1 MKIVLRKPPTPLLIA
16 VLLLGSSTAL
26 AHPGHDVSGLS
37 AGLLHPFNGFD
48 HLLAMVAVGLWAA
61 QNGGRK
67 IWLLPAAFMLLMAA
81 GAKCALIYSF
91 LPLIESGI
99 AASVLVLGIVIAL
112 ALKLSARLSIAITA
126 LFGFFHGYAHGL
138 EMFGAGDAQ
147 AYALGFLATTAA
159 LHLAGIM
166 TGIATRVRCMR
177 LPQALGAVIAA
188 SGVWLLS
195 SV

>member
-1 MKIVLRKPPTPLLIA
+1 MLPKPYTPLLI
-16 VLLLGSSTAL
+16 VLLLLGSSSAF

-81 GAKCALIYSF
+81 GAKCALIYPF

-99 AASVLVLGIVIAL
+99 AASVLVLGIVITL
-112 ALKLSARLSIAITA
+112 SLKLSARLSLAITA

-138 EMFGAGDAQ
+138 EMFGASDASG
-147 AYALGFLATTAA
+147 YALGFLATTAA
-159 LHLAGIM
+159 LHLAGII

-188 SGVWLLS
+188 SGVWLLAA
-195 SV
+195 V